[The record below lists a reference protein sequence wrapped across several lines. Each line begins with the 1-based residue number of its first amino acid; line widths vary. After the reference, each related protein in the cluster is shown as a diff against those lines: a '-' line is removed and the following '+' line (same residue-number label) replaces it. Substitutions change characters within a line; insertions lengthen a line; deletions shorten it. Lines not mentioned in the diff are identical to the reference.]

1 MTSYAWAHI
10 AHLLCALVF
19 VGGVLFEALIL
30 SALHRPEVG
39 RETRR
44 EAERAIAARAVRVM
58 PWVVGLLFAS
68 GLLLAH
74 RYAEV
79 LTTWPLASMAWQLW
93 LKILLAFSILAHFV
107 GAVYR
112 MRRGTMTGGL
122 SRYIHRAVLVQMLV
136 IVVLAKAM
144 FYWVW

>member
-58 PWVVGLLFAS
+58 P
-68 GLLLAH
+68 
-74 RYAEV
+74 RID
-79 LTTWPLASMAWQLW
+79 T
-93 LKILLAFSILAHFV
+93 
-107 GAVYR
+107 AVNAATAAAATAPR
-112 MRRGTMTGGL
+112 TRGCVPRSAG
-122 SRYIHRAVLVQMLV
+122 RA
-136 IVVLAKAM
+136 
-144 FYWVW
+144 